1 MMRVSVQVFL
11 CLPRLAFAV
20 CKAAGFA
27 ESLCCGGAGVVAAVG
42 AVVITPG
49 GGSTNFGVSVVT
61 VAADLIAVGWAG
73 VALVWA
79 VLMSAGLA
87 RVATWSSSDAND
99 RLRDRPASA
108 LAEIR
113 NIALTCTSLHV

>member
-11 CLPRLAFAV
+11 CLPRLAV

-42 AVVITPG
+42 AVVVTPG

-61 VAADLIAVGWAG
+61 VFG
-73 VALVWA
+73 
-79 VLMSAGLA
+79 
-87 RVATWSSSDAND
+87 
-99 RLRDRPASA
+99 
-108 LAEIR
+108 
-113 NIALTCTSLHV
+113 